1 MLLFKVGDER
11 AELPKMVGA
20 FLIVIAVLMLVKSG
34 AVMFDSWQTVRD
46 FDGCVMSGLNY
57 SKDLSGNAGIDFML
71 SELKVQECKSSLYQ
85 ITGAQI
91 PGGVYNLTQR
101 QMWTAVLGPIVQ
113 FFVWAVVFL
122 FALFLFNNG
131 SIVVPIEEAEVPRR
145 SFAKKRK

>member
-46 FDGCVMSGLNY
+46 FDGCVTSAISY
-57 SKDLSGNAGIDFML
+57 SKDLSGNAGLDYMI
-71 SELKVQECKSSLYQ
+71 SELKVQECKDSLYQ

-91 PGGVYNLTQR
+91 PGGVYNMTQR

-113 FFVWAVVFL
+113 FFIWAVVFL
-122 FALFLFNNG
+122 FALYLFNNG
-131 SIVVPIEEAEVPRR
+131 SVVIPIEEAEVPRR
-145 SFAKKRK
+145 PFAKKRK